1 MVTIKNPN
9 LHRAA
14 YFTVLDIIK
23 AGQVP
28 TDIIHPGTRML
39 RTTDRKYIKITSEG
53 FLALSSAAAS
63 LMIRNAYKDE
73 SRWSGSSTMRGKQV
87 GAIYLSEAEAANFNE
102 TLWYFYQSRS
112 QNNCLPKGGVG
123 LANEMMRGKMVLD
136 VIVTHPLCVFDL
148 SIHESFVMDLI
159 GILQKSAEVKAAI
172 PTHTTVLDIY
182 RDPDNCDI
190 ERAIALAAADSK
202 IFHGIRAATVRLS
215 ERSDEESGNNVIL
228 FGQQDEI
235 AQGIAI
241 VRAID
246 IFNGTS
252 HVVEFVPFAIRDKLT
267 ETEKEYLQNQ
277 IAANSFTRN

>member
-14 YFTVLDIIK
+14 YSIVLDLIK

-28 TDIIHPGTRML
+28 TDIIHPGARML
-39 RTTDRKYIKITSEG
+39 RTTDRKFINITPQG
-53 FLALSSAAAS
+53 QLALSSAAAS
-63 LMIRNAYKDE
+63 MTIRNAYKDE
-73 SRWSGSSTMRGKQV
+73 SRWSGISTMKGKQV
-87 GAIYLSEAEAANFNE
+87 GAIYLSEVEAANFNE

-112 QNNCLPKGGVG
+112 QNNFLPKGGAG

-148 SIHESFVMDLI
+148 SIHESLVQGLL
-159 GILQKSAEVKAAI
+159 GTLQKSADIKAAI
-172 PTHTTVLDIY
+172 PAHTTLQEIY
-182 RDPDNCDI
+182 RDPANCDI

-202 IFHGIRAATVRLS
+202 IFQGLRAGTVRMS
-215 ERSDEESGNNVIL
+215 ERSAEESGNNVIV
-228 FGQQDEI
+228 FGQQDDL
-235 AQGIAI
+235 AQGIAV

-246 IFNGTS
+246 IFNGSS
-252 HVVEFVPFAIRDKLT
+252 HLVEFVPFAIRDKLT
-267 ETEKEYLQNQ
+267 EREKEYLQNQ